1 MFQTVGLGPTVRGFF
16 QLSPGSFSCEIDRI
30 YESLMPIS
38 QDLLRVY
45 ETGETTVVGFGE
57 AEMPDSLDIA
67 QMRDEIVAMLRQNQ
81 SQAIAINLG
90 GVNHVPSAML
100 GLFASIRQAGFA
112 VHLHNPS
119 RNVKSLL
126 EVTRLNTL
134 FHVHDLGA

>member
-1 MFQTVGLGPTVRGFF
+1 MVNRS
-16 QLSPGSFSCEIDRI
+16 SPGSISLEMDRI
-30 YESLMPIS
+30 FESLMPIS

-67 QMRDEIVAMLRQNQ
+67 QMRDEIVDMLRQNQ

-112 VHLHNPS
+112 VHLHNLS
-119 RNVKSLL
+119 RNVRSLL

-134 FHVHDLGA
+134 FHIHDLGV